1 MRDVFRTRLFPIAFF
16 ATTGAAAIG
25 QSPALAPDVFG
36 SRALVV
42 GESRYDA
49 RWSRVLKAGARS
61 LVAPIANPARALGP
75 SAQLHYVN
83 AAINGRVRYRFDQGP
98 TGDQW
103 ATAEET
109 LRRAAGDCEDY
120 AIAKLQALRALGVP
134 ADRLFMTIGHDSA
147 AAAVHAVLVAEV
159 QGRFWVLDNRS
170 NRLVPHD
177 QFRGFYPIIT
187 LGSRGRAWL
196 HGYPR
201 GKVPDAVKAMD
212 MALRARR
219 ELPLGNSLGS
229 AVARRA

>member
-1 MRDVFRTRLFPIAFF
+1 MRSLFNPRLISGVFLATIA
-16 ATTGAAAIG
+16 AGAIG
-25 QSPALAPDVFG
+25 QAPAPAPDVFG

-42 GESRYDA
+42 DETRYDA

-61 LVAPIANPARALGP
+61 LVAPIAMPAKAMGA

-103 ATAEET
+103 ATADET
-109 LRRAAGDCEDY
+109 LRRSAGDCEDY

-170 NRLVPHD
+170 NRLVPHE

-196 HGYPR
+196 HGYPP
-201 GKVPDAVKAMD
+201 GKVPSAVKAMD

-229 AVARRA
+229 AVARKA